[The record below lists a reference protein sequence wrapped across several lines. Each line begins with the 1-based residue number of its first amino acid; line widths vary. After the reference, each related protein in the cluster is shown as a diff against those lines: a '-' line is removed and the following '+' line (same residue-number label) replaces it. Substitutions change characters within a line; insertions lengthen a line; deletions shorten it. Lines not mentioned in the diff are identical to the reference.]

1 MCDCDVANSIRIT
14 QTCGTIAS
22 LLGIP
27 APAAADE
34 PISTVL
40 KAAGGPVERVLCY
53 NPDAIALWLYQK
65 YTALFEDV
73 MLSSQL
79 TLPVRSVMPSVTPV
93 CFASMYSGVV
103 PDVHGIKRYTKPV
116 LTVETIFDALIAAG
130 KKPAIVSTDGD
141 SISMI
146 FLERKMDYFIY
157 DTPDECNAKA
167 LELLEKDEY
176 DLIVVYNGN
185 YDGTMHKNGP
195 EAEVSLDAL
204 RHNVAAFKKLSEA
217 AAKCW
222 AGRKYVTAF
231 LPDHGCHEIDGD
243 CGSHGLDMPEDM
255 NIVHFYNISR

>member
-1 MCDCDVANSIRIT
+1 MCDIENSIRIT
-14 QTCGTIAS
+14 QTCSTIAS
-22 LLGIP
+22 LLDVS

-65 YTALFEDV
+65 HTALFEDV

-93 CFASMYSGVV
+93 CFASMYSGVT
-103 PDVHGIKRYTKPV
+103 PDVHGIKRYVKPV
-116 LTVETIFDALIAAG
+116 LTVETLFDALIAAG
-130 KKPAIVSTDGD
+130 KKPAIVSTTGD

-146 FLERKMDYFIY
+146 FLERKMDYFFY
-157 DTPDECNAKA
+157 ETPDECNAKA

-185 YDGTMHKNGP
+185 YDGTMHKHGT
-195 EAEVSLDAL
+195 EAEPSIDAL
-204 RHNVAAFKKLSEA
+204 RHNVAAFKMLSEA

-231 LPDHGCHEIDGD
+231 LPDHGCHDIDGD
-243 CGSHGLDMPEDM
+243 CGGHGLDMPEDM
-255 NIVHFYNISR
+255 NIVHFYNVSR